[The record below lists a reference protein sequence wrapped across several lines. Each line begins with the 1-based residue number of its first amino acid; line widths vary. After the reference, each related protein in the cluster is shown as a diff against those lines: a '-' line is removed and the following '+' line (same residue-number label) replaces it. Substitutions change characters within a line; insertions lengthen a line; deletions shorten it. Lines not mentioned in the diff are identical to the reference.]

1 MIIRSIV
8 RWWVIYV
15 VDVYVSSDPGT
26 YMIYIRFAFW
36 NRVWHIS
43 VGLMVKNDLGSSFD

>member
-15 VDVYVSSDPGT
+15 VDVYVSSDPDM
-26 YMIYIRFAFW
+26 YIVYIRFALQ
-36 NRVWHIS
+36 NRVWHKWYKSLADCMIAS
-43 VGLMVKNDLGSSFD
+43 LE